1 MGLELP
7 HTSVDN
13 NVETEKGGDNM
24 VEDVEI
30 LSPIPPDGR
39 PVSVKSKSQV
49 GVVYCGFRA
58 LSNLLVA

>member
-1 MGLELP
+1 VGLELP

-13 NVETEKGGDNM
+13 NVVTEKGGDNM

-30 LSPIPPDGR
+30 LSQIPPDGR
-39 PVSVKSKSQV
+39 PVSVKSKSHV
-49 GVVYCGFRA
+49 SVVNCGSRA